1 MQENQIVSELL
12 KKERYSFEDLK
23 TITAFL
29 RSENGCPWD
38 REQDHHSIRPNL
50 IEETYEVV
58 EAIDTENSELLREEL
73 GDLLFQITFHAQ
85 LEREAGSFDVDDVVD
100 EICKKMVT
108 RHPHVFGDV
117 TAETSAQ
124 VLKNWD
130 AIKTEEKQR
139 RTLED
144 KLRAIPPMMPSLMR
158 AVKVCNKAG
167 CAQEGTLTESLNAI
181 ATDLSDLE
189 KSLNSA
195 DAKTFVGRLLLD
207 TARLCA
213 RLGVDAE
220 HALQNEIEDLI
231 NKIAQN
237 Q

>member
-1 MQENQIVSELL
+1 MQENQIITELL
-12 KKERYSFEDLK
+12 QKEKYSFEDLK
-23 TITAFL
+23 AVTTLL

-58 EAIDTENSELLREEL
+58 EALDTENPELLREEL
-73 GDLLFQITFHAQ
+73 GDLLFQIVFHAE
-85 LEREAGSFDVDDVVD
+85 LEREAGSFDLDDVVD
-100 EICKKMVT
+100 EICKKMIT

-117 TAETSAQ
+117 SADTSAQ

-158 AVKVCNKAG
+158 AVKVCRKAG
-167 CAQEGTLTESLNAI
+167 CAEERTPQESVEVLSK
-181 ATDLSDLE
+181 DLSALE
-189 KSLNSA
+189 KALDSA
-195 DAKTFVGRLLLD
+195 DARALLGRLLLD
-207 TARLCA
+207 TACLCEQ
-213 RLGVDAE
+213 LGVDAE
-220 HALQNEIEDLI
+220 HALQDEIDALI
-231 NKIAQN
+231 EKTAQKP
-237 Q
+237 